1 MPDFLDSEH
10 LPAILT
16 LGVVAGMFVLFV
28 REVFPPA
35 VTALA
40 GAAALL
46 VLGPL
51 PGDRVLEVFANPA
64 PWTIAAMF
72 ILSGGLVR
80 TGALAY
86 VTSERL
92 ISRTHFARFL
102 IEAGHV
108 RDMKDAFKRYLAAG
122 RPGYVPHAWAS
133 LAQAV
138 DWIHGAG
145 GQAVIAHPG
154 RYRLTPAGLRALTA
168 EFRDLGGDALEVVSP
183 SHTAAEYASLASIA
197 RSCGLGASCGSDFHG
212 PGESRFDFGELP
224 PLPVGV
230 DPVWSDW

>member
-1 MPDFLDSEH
+1 MADRRVAVAVVGGGITGLVAAHRLSR
-10 LPAILT
+10 AGARVT
-16 LGVVAGMFVLFV
+16 LFEASGRLGGVV
-28 REVFPPA
+28 
-35 VTALA
+35 
-40 GAAALL
+40 
-46 VLGPL
+46 
-51 PGDRVLEVFANPA
+51 
-64 PWTIAAMF
+64 
-72 ILSGGLVR
+72 R
-80 TGALAY
+80 TDQDDG
-86 VTSERL
+86 
-92 ISRTHFARFL
+92 FL

-224 PLPVGV
+224 PLPVGI
-230 DPVWSDW
+230 DPVWSRW